1 MKFYVIVFFL
11 IATWLLVSGCA
22 ENANNG
28 QNATQAPGTIIIG
41 TKPFQESDITA
52 NMISILLENQGY
64 KTEVKENFG
73 GTLVN
78 YAALKEGDIQSYVDY
93 TGTIYSVILKK
104 PPLKEW
110 DPEEVYRECEQGM
123 LTNDSVEIAAR
134 LGFENAYAIAVDK
147 DWAEAHGV
155 SNISDLA
162 PYATELTIGT
172 DTEFDTRED
181 GLPQITRVYGF
192 TFKSNK
198 SMAQSAMYEAMRDK
212 KVDAISAYTTD
223 SRNDLYGIK
232 VLNDDKHAFPPYDAV
247 ILVSGDFAQKNPKA
261 MEALGKLNNRI
272 NEDTMRRLNAQY
284 DINGRNA
291 REIAHDFLASE
302 NLISI

>member
-1 MKFYVIVFFL
+1 MKFHIIVFLL
-11 IATWLLVSGCA
+11 IATWVLVSGCG
-22 ENANNG
+22 ENVNNG
-28 QNATQAPGTIIIG
+28 QNATQAPGTVIIG
-41 TKPFQESDITA
+41 TKPFQESYITA
-52 NMISILLENQGY
+52 NIISLLLENQGY

-78 YAALKEGDIQSYVDY
+78 YEALKEGDIQSYTDY

-110 DPEEVYRECEQGM
+110 NSEKVYRECELG
-123 LTNDSVEIAAR
+123 LTNDSIEIAAR
-134 LGFENAYAIAVDK
+134 LGFKNSYAIAVDK
-147 DWAEAHGV
+147 NWANAHGV

-162 PYATELTIGT
+162 PYASELTIGT
-172 DTEFDTRED
+172 DTEFKTRED

-198 SMAQSAMYEAMRDK
+198 SMAQSAMYEAMKDK

-232 VLNDDKHAFPPYDAV
+232 LLNDDKHAFPPYDAV
-247 ILVSGDFAQKNPKA
+247 ILVSRDFAQKNPKA
-261 MEALGKLNNRI
+261 MKALGKLNNRI
-272 NEDTMRRLNAQY
+272 NDDTMRRLNGEH
-284 DINGRNA
+284 DINGLSA
-291 REIAHDFLASE
+291 REVAYNFLAGE
-302 NLISI
+302 NLIPI

>member
-1 MKFYVIVFFL
+1 MRFYIIVFFL
-11 IATWLLVSGCA
+11 IATLILVSGCA
-22 ENANNG
+22 ENESRE
-28 QNATQAPGTIIIG
+28 QNATQIPGTVLVG

-52 NMISILLENQGY
+52 NIISLLLENQGY

-78 YAALKEGDIQSYVDY
+78 YEALKEGDIQSYVEY

-110 DPEEVYRECEQGM
+110 DPEEVYRECEKG
-123 LTNDSVEIAAR
+123 LINDSIEIVAR
-134 LGFENAYAIAVDK
+134 LGFENSYAIAVDK

-162 PYATELTIGT
+162 PYASELTIGT
-172 DTEFDTRED
+172 DTEFATRED

-192 TFKSNK
+192 TFKGNE
-198 SMAQSAMYEAMRDK
+198 SMDQSAMYEAMRDK

-223 SRNDLYGIK
+223 SRNVLYGIK
-232 VLNDDKHAFPPYDAV
+232 MLNDDKHAFPPYDAV
-247 ILVSGDFAQKNPKA
+247 ILVSRDFAQKNPRA
-261 MEALGKLNNRI
+261 MEVLGKLNNRI
-272 NEDTMRRLNAQY
+272 NDDTMSSLNGEH
-284 DINGRNA
+284 DINGLSA
-291 REIAHDFLASE
+291 REVAYDFLVSE
-302 NLISI
+302 NLIPR

>member
-1 MKFYVIVFFL
+1 MKFHIIVFFL
-11 IATWLLVSGCA
+11 VTTWLLASGCA
-22 ENANNG
+22 ENVNKG
-28 QNATQAPGTIIIG
+28 QNATQAPETVIIG
-41 TKPFQESDITA
+41 TKPFQESYITA
-52 NMISILLENQGY
+52 NIISLLLENQGY

-78 YAALKEGDIQSYVDY
+78 YEALRKGNIQSYVEY

-123 LTNDSVEIAAR
+123 LTNDNIEIAAR
-134 LGFENAYAIAVDK
+134 LGFENDYAIAVDK

-162 PYATELTIGT
+162 PYAPELTIGT
-172 DTEFDTRED
+172 DQEFLTRED

-198 SMAQSAMYEAMRDK
+198 SMDESAMYEAMRDK
-212 KVDAISAYTTD
+212 KVDAISAFTTD
-223 SRNDLYGIK
+223 SRNGLYGIK
-232 VLNDDKHAFPPYDAV
+232 VLNDDKHAFPPYEAV
-247 ILVSGDFAQKNPKA
+247 VLVSGDFAQKNPKA
-261 MEALGKLNNRI
+261 MEALGKLNNSI
-272 NEDTMRRLNAQY
+272 DEGTMVRLNGEY
-284 DINGRNA
+284 SINGMSA
-291 REIAHDFLASE
+291 REVAHNFLISE
-302 NLISI
+302 NLIPI

>member
-1 MKFYVIVFFL
+1 MKSHIIVFFL
-11 IATWLLVSGCA
+11 IATLVLISGCA
-22 ENANNG
+22 ENTKKG
-28 QNATQAPGTIIIG
+28 QNATQAPETVIIG

-52 NMISILLENQGY
+52 NMISLLLENQGY

-78 YAALKEGDIQSYVDY
+78 YAALKEGDIQSYVEY

-110 DPEEVYRECEQGM
+110 DPEEVYKECEQGM
-123 LTNDSVEIAAR
+123 LTNDSVEIAAS

-147 DWAEAHGV
+147 GWAEAHGV

-162 PYATELTIGT
+162 PYAPELTLGT
-172 DTEFDTRED
+172 DQEFDSRED
-181 GLPQITRVYGF
+181 GLPQIIRIYGF
-192 TFKSNK
+192 KFKSNK
-198 SMAQSAMYEAMRDK
+198 SMAQGAMYEAMRDK

-223 SRNDLYGIK
+223 PRNDLYGIK
-232 VLNDDKHAFPPYDAV
+232 VLNDDKHALPPYDAV
-247 ILVSGDFAQKNPKA
+247 ILVSRDFAQKNPKA

-272 NEDTMRRLNAQY
+272 NEDTMRRLNAEY
-284 DINGRNA
+284 DINGRSA
-291 REIAHDFLASE
+291 RDTAQGFLVSE